1 MFDLQRQMKNVVK
14 NLIKIERSK
23 ETFCSIFRSVKTKI
37 EFSFLPQIGRLDLLE
52 NKFTYSVTPTDL
64 KGLCVAGIDG
74 GVISRSLHCADIII
88 TRAVAA
94 IFRFESEN
102 GPHVEYFPDKFPE
115 PIIIVNITPL
125 NRINSEINANLERL
139 KAELEV
145 AIKVQDEY
153 TIDVILL
160 NGSIL
165 PQIIDKPFTPNVLL
179 TKKYEEI
186 LDLYLKLYEKS
197 METDT
202 ILAGVIE
209 DSRSTRFM
217 QIINRMLPHLI
228 YKYPELKDLLNFDY
242 RRVLRLMRDS
252 DFLFRFLDVGER
264 TLAFHYSESP
274 YEHPILRDLRE
285 KGWEPPIT
293 VFYLKTVEFDV
304 PIRIEYLTS
313 RFDPATL
320 ANRLASI
327 IYPLSSYHPE
337 YATPSVIIE
346 ADARA
351 RLLESDLEI
360 IYDSLVHAMGLTP
373 SLLKLRRDR
382 RPF

>member
-14 NLIKIERSK
+14 NLVEIERSK
-23 ETFCSIFRSVKTKI
+23 ETFCSILRSVKTKI

-52 NKFTYSVTPTDL
+52 NKFAYSVTPTNL
-64 KGLCVAGIDG
+64 KGLCVAGVDG
-74 GVISRSLHCADIII
+74 GVVSRSLHCADIII

-102 GPHVEYFPDKFPE
+102 GPYVEYFPDKFPE

-165 PQIIDKPFTPNVLL
+165 PQITDKPFTPNVLL

-228 YKYPELKDLLNFDY
+228 YKYHELKDLLNFDY

-274 YEHPILRDLRE
+274 YEHPILRDLKE

-313 RFDPATL
+313 RFDPVTL

>member
-1 MFDLQRQMKNVVK
+1 MFDLQRQVKNVVK
-14 NLIKIERSK
+14 NLVKIEEGK
-23 ETFCSIFRSVKTKI
+23 ETFCNILRSIKRKAEI
-37 EFSFLPQIGRLDLLE
+37 SFLPKIGRMDLLE
-52 NKFTYSVTPTDL
+52 NRFTYSVVPTSL
-64 KGLCVAGIDG
+64 KGLCIAGVDG
-74 GVISRSLHCADIII
+74 GVVSRSLHCADMII

-94 IFRFESEN
+94 IFRYESEK
-102 GPHVEYFPDKFPE
+102 GPYVEYFPDKFPE
-115 PIIIVNITPL
+115 PKIIVNITPL

-145 AIKVQDEY
+145 AIKAQDEY

-160 NGSIL
+160 NGSLL
-165 PQIIDKPFTPNVLL
+165 PQVTDKPFTPSTSL
-179 TKKYEEI
+179 TRKYEEI
-186 LDLYLKLYEKS
+186 LDLYVKLYEKS
-197 METDT
+197 METNT

-217 QIINRMLPHLI
+217 QIINRILPHMI
-228 YKYPELKDLLNFDY
+228 YKYPELRDLLNFDY
-242 RRVLRLMRDS
+242 RQVLRLMRDS

-264 TLAFHYSESP
+264 TLTFQYSENP
-274 YEHPILRDLRE
+274 YEHPILKDLKDR
-285 KGWEPPIT
+285 GWKQPIA
-293 VFYLKTVEFDV
+293 VFYLKTVEFDI
-304 PIRIEYLTS
+304 PLRIEYLTS
-313 RFDPATL
+313 KFNPITL

-337 YATPSVIIE
+337 YATPSVIVE

-360 IYDSLVHAMGLTP
+360 VYDSLVHAMGITP
-373 SLLKLRRDR
+373 SLLRLRRDR